1 MCEKQHRDSS
11 RLVRHHAKTRWFRS
25 ALWGAILFASAFE
38 AVAQEPSVT
47 PLRHALTV
55 QAAEGDHDGHQAP
68 SDLAGKPCHI
78 SPVKRGSDSA
88 GWDSLANIF
97 CADAQTGFLL
107 KSEAVSPPPESSGSA
122 HPNLGRVASFL
133 RAKAG
138 AACEDP
144 LNVSVG
150 GEELRVL
157 ACRNIADGWPSLA
170 LISETDNALWVAFG
184 SASSFPYL
192 AHLLGADV
200 DSPQQEF
207 AELAAGLWTMPVP
220 LRASTD
226 RRQLAEQ
233 WTAAREAVERLNF
246 VTAQAS
252 LESALEIQTRLF
264 GETDFTTAALLLD
277 LAMVLAYQDDFE
289 AAQAIIRRAGPIID
303 QSPRPSDRARLSGY
317 QASIAALQGDYA
329 AARQFGQD
337 ATSKWRQMTT
347 ASDEQALLSL
357 FQSAADNAIEAHP
370 ELALSLAR
378 EATILLKLDDP
389 VSAYAKAGEALF
401 VFNAAQQKPPVWR
414 SEILS
419 VLGETASALGRLSA
433 AEAFFE
439 KAIGVRRTHQGDGP
453 GMVRLLLAQGRV
465 YQREAM
471 NVNAII
477 AYRNAI
483 GLARQLPRG
492 SLALRIDDLFPFAQ
506 AVLAEVQ
513 VLKAEDQQLGLT
525 AELYDAFQMAFVPG
539 RDEALDLASLQVA
552 DSDPALTRLM
562 DSLKQSVLAQS
573 EVRGKL
579 AIERIKPAGDRNDE
593 RVASLIAKLE
603 MHTASA
609 AAARA
614 TIAQQRPEYQRLAEN
629 RLPDL
634 DTLRSVLRKG
644 EALASFLIG
653 RDTSFLQLVTRERIY
668 ITPIAAGEKAL
679 GQMVQD
685 LRKGLEIEGGSVN
698 EFKLGDAHFLYETLF
713 GGVAEPLAAVNRLIV
728 VPNGPLSSLPF
739 GTLLTSPPLSEDY
752 RTAAWLVKRMS
763 VTQAPSIV
771 SFVNLRSTRPVAAPP
786 RPFLG
791 IANPSFTGAGTVLLT
806 DAAAAPSCGQAG
818 LAQLNRFASLVP
830 LPDTLDEVSSVIAS
844 LGIANAELL
853 AHNDASEQTVRE
865 KNLNE
870 YNVIYFATHAVMPG
884 ELACQIEPGIAL
896 ARPDKAA
903 ISRAEDGFLDASEV
917 AALRLAAN
925 LVVLSACNTASSGNS
940 TVQKGDALSGLA
952 ESFFIAGARSL
963 LVTHWQVPS
972 AATTRLML
980 DVFSLLGSESGVAI
994 DIALQRAQLQAIS
1007 TSDTAHPFFW
1017 GAFSFV
1023 GSGTETLF
1031 HEEPNA

>member
-1 MCEKQHRDSS
+1 MSAKQHHCSGL
-11 RLVRHHAKTRWFRS
+11 RLHQSKTRRLRS
-25 ALWGAILFASAFE
+25 ALWGMLLFASAPG
-38 AVAQEPSVT
+38 AAAQEPPETAPRQAWTVRGAQGKYDAQRA
-47 PLRHALTV
+47 PL
-55 QAAEGDHDGHQAP
+55 
-68 SDLAGKPCHI
+68 DLSGKPCQI
-78 SPVKRGSDSA
+78 SPERRSGGSA
-88 GWDSLANIF
+88 GWDSVSDIVCGDEQA
-97 CADAQTGFLL
+97 GFLL
-107 KSEAVSPPPESSGSA
+107 KSQAVSPSSDASGSTP
-122 HPNLGRVASFL
+122 PNLDRMANFL

-138 AACEDP
+138 AACEGT
-144 LNVSVG
+144 LNVWVG
-150 GEELRVL
+150 GQELRAL
-157 ACRNIADGWPSLA
+157 TCRNIADGWPSIA
-170 LISETDNALWVAFG
+170 LISETDNTLRVAFG

-192 AHLLGADV
+192 AHLLGADI
-200 DSPQQEF
+200 SGPQQQF
-207 AELAAGLWTMPVP
+207 ANLAAVFWPTLVP
-220 LRASTD
+220 LGASTD
-226 RRQLAEQ
+226 RSRLTEQ
-233 WTAAREAVERLNF
+233 RAVAREAGERLDF
-246 VTAQAS
+246 ATAQAR
-252 LESALEIQTRLF
+252 LETALEIQTRLF

-277 LAMVLAYQDDFE
+277 LAMVLAYQEDFE

-303 QSPRPSDRARLSGY
+303 QSPRPGDRARLSGY

-329 AARQFGQD
+329 AAREFAQD

-347 ASDEQALLSL
+347 ASDQQALVSL
-357 FQSAADNAIEAHP
+357 FQSAADDAIEAQP

-389 VSAYAKAGEALF
+389 ISAYAKAGEALF
-401 VFNAAQQKPPVWR
+401 ALNAARQKPPIWR

-439 KAIGVRRTHQGDGP
+439 KAIAVRRTHQGDGP
-453 GMVRLLLAQGRV
+453 GMVRLLLAQGRT

-483 GLARQLPRG
+483 GIAKQLPRG
-492 SLALRIDDLFPFAQ
+492 SLVLRVEDLFPFAQ

-513 VLKAEDQQLGLT
+513 VLEAEDEQLGLT

-539 RDEALDLASLQVA
+539 RDEALDLASVQVA
-552 DSDPALTRLM
+552 DADPALTRM
-562 DSLKQSVLAQS
+562 IDSLKQSVLAQS

-579 AIERIKPAGDRNDE
+579 AIERIKPTAERNDDL
-593 RVASLIAKLE
+593 VAGLIEKLE
-603 MHTASA
+603 IHTASA
-609 AAARA
+609 EAVRA

-634 DTLRSVLRKG
+634 GTLRSALRKG

-653 RDTSFLQLVTRERIY
+653 QDTSFLQLVTRERIY

-679 GQMVQD
+679 DQMVQE

-698 EFKLGDAHFLYETLF
+698 EFKLSEAYFLYETLF
-713 GGVAEPLAAVNRLIV
+713 GGVAEPLAKVNRLIV

-739 GTLLTSPPLSEDY
+739 GTLLTSPPQNEDY
-752 RTAAWLVKRMS
+752 RTAAWLVNRMAI
-763 VTQAPSIV
+763 TQAPSIV

-791 IANPSFTGAGTVLLT
+791 IANPSFTRAGSALLT
-806 DAAAAPSCGQAG
+806 DAAAARSCGQLG
-818 LAQLNRFASLVP
+818 LAELNRFDTLAP

-853 AHNDASEQTVRE
+853 ADMDASEQAVRG
-865 KNLNE
+865 KNLSE
-870 YNVIYFATHAVMPG
+870 YNIIYVATHAVMPG
-884 ELACQIEPGIAL
+884 ELSCQLEPGIAL
-896 ARPDKAA
+896 ARPDNTA
-903 ISRAEDGFLDASEV
+903 ISRSEDGFLDASEV

-940 TVQKGDALSGLA
+940 AVQKGDALSGLA

-972 AATTRLML
+972 AATTKLML
-980 DVFSLLGSESGVAI
+980 DLFRVPGSEPGVAI
-994 DIALQRAQLQAIS
+994 DMALRRAQLQAIG

-1023 GSGTETLF
+1023 GSGTETLML
-1031 HEEPNA
+1031 EGPGA